1 MTEPT
6 PLQAADPQAGPRR
19 GTLWGVSLG
28 PGDPGLITRAAWAA
42 LQRRDVAWAY
52 PARSGKTPSYALDI
66 ATRAGLTPPEQHSL
80 LLFPMTH
87 DGEKLARAWLKAAH
101 TLLPWLQAGRDVLF
115 LVEGDASTYATFG
128 HLARTLRALDAE
140 VPVQVLP
147 GVNSFTAACAQ
158 AGVPFAEQD
167 DTVAI
172 VPAAYGLSAV
182 ERLLPD
188 FDTLVLMKIKPLLDE
203 LLDWLQRR
211 GLLAGAHFIERVGAP
226 DERRVSGTDL
236 LALRGTRVSYLSL
249 LLVKNPGRVRGE
261 RIKGCLKKSG
271 SADVPKPP
279 KPHPPKPE
287 TTTKKPPLSPSPPS
301 CCRPW
306 PPPPKMC
313 ACAWWPSPAMVP
325 ARRPAWPWPCRR
337 PTSAPRPSLPRS
349 LPACPTACAPMRAH
363 CATRSARC
371 LRAGTSWC
379 SLSRWAPWCA

>member
-1 MTEPT
+1 MTEPSTLHPAEPPTVQT
-6 PLQAADPQAGPRR
+6 PNHR

-66 ATRAGLTPPEQHSL
+66 ATRAGLAPPEQHSL

-128 HLARTLRALDAE
+128 HLARTVKALDAE
-140 VPVQVLP
+140 VPMQVLA
-147 GVNSFTAACAQ
+147 GVNSFTAASAQ

-182 ERLLPD
+182 DRLLPD

-203 LLDWLQRR
+203 LLDWLQHR

-249 LLVKNPGRVRGE
+249 LLLKNPGRVRGE
-261 RIKGCLKKSG
+261 RIKGCLKKSAPAA
-271 SADVPKPP
+271 SA
-279 KPHPPKPE
+279 
-287 TTTKKPPLSPSPPS
+287 TPPLLD
-301 CCRPW
+301 
-306 PPPPKMC
+306 
-313 ACAWWPSPAMVP
+313 
-325 ARRPAWPWPCRR
+325 
-337 PTSAPRPSLPRS
+337 PT
-349 LPACPTACAPMRAH
+349 
-363 CATRSARC
+363 
-371 LRAGTSWC
+371 
-379 SLSRWAPWCA
+379 